1 MIKEEDVNVDE
12 YVSLVATNEQ
22 NNAQANYTF
31 PKTVG
36 VGTKAIVRFI
46 NGVAASPADPGTP
59 GSGRAKLFNVSWIKD
74 DKGKFFRLCLPAVIN
89 NKPMYPHTLLDF
101 IDKVLSRTWVED
113 LIQEDGKK
121 GGWKYFYA
129 ERNDYGQLSSGTR
142 TLKDIFL
149 NVYKSGA
156 SPSNQYYKS
165 QKSWR
170 GQTIYVANVIDRLD
184 YKWHQENK
192 KTKLLMRKVDVKD
205 NQVRNKELSFYA
217 VGSGLEDLIGAH
229 GAKLNYDV
237 LIYPGAEAKDKFHF
251 KNLSKLKL
259 VNYWDEV
266 SKVVTEDDK
275 KLVSVDPDFTD
286 EEKTWDP
293 IDIDK
298 YYKFTSASAIIDH
311 LGQTIE
317 AFDMMVGT
325 NFMEQFK
332 REAALEKKVKGATEQ
347 TESTP
352 VAAPTQSTAETVTQ
366 APVQSTV
373 APSFESMNSV
383 TSQSTAEPEPM
394 AVSAEAQADID
405 QFYAELN

>member
-1 MIKEEDVNVDE
+1 MIREEDVKLDE
-12 YVSLVATNEQ
+12 FVSLCATDEQ

-36 VGTKAIVRFI
+36 VGSKAIVRFV
-46 NGVAASPADPGTP
+46 NGIAASPADPGTP

-89 NKPMYPHTLLDF
+89 NSPMYPHTLLDF

-129 ERNDYGQLSSGTR
+129 ERNDYGQLQSGTK

-184 YKWHQENK
+184 YQWHRENK

-217 VGSGLEDLIGAH
+217 IGSSLKELMDAH

-237 LIYPGAEAKDKFHF
+237 LIYPGAEAKDKFHL

-266 SKVVTEDDK
+266 AKFVSVDEQG
-275 KLVSVDPDFTD
+275 LVSVEPDFTE

-298 YYKFTSASAIIDH
+298 YYRFTSASSIIEH

-332 REAALEKKVKGATEQ
+332 KEAALEKKVRSTTNQIAASPTAT
-347 TESTP
+347 T
-352 VAAPTQSTAETVTQ
+352 
-366 APVQSTV
+366 PVQSTV
-373 APSFESMNSV
+373 TSQPTAAPSFESMNSV
-383 TSQSTAEPEPM
+383 STQPTAEPEPM